1 MSDVYEIWLYPLH
14 DWWKTVTE
22 MLDFMYT
29 GQMGNFIFRPVINFS
44 ELYILVME
52 TTESLARER
61 VVWPLGALHWL
72 FSEVR

>member
-14 DWWKTVTE
+14 DWWKTVKE

-61 VVWPLGALHWL
+61 VV
-72 FSEVR
+72 